1 MSNSTVATIDSLR
14 EITAMEIGDTILEY
28 YITQTKLSRD
38 GRESSNLVSRVKI
51 PVRVRLVSS
60 IEIPSNQQRIVYSG
74 SMLKQLAVL
83 KYSHNG
89 SEEMFSHGVG
99 PISWDWNCS

>member
-14 EITAMEIGDTILEY
+14 EITALEIGDTNLEY
-28 YITQTKLSRD
+28 IITQTKLSRD
-38 GRESSNLVSRVKI
+38 GRDSKNVVSSRRI

-83 KYSHNG
+83 KYSHNDG
-89 SEEMFSHGVG
+89 DEMFSHGVG